1 MSSAT
6 PDWQRALSLFD
17 EALALPP
24 DQREAWLDDTA
35 AREPGVS
42 PLLRK
47 LLGAH
52 RRVETND
59 VLATLPRQPDSL
71 RGEPAG
77 TCGQLMGPF
86 ELIEPIGHG
95 GMGSVWRARYADGR
109 LKRDVAI
116 KLPAATQDPTALA
129 TMRERFAR
137 ERDFLAQ
144 LEHPNI
150 ARLYDTGVSE
160 SGQPFLAMEY
170 VAGEPIDVYCD
181 DHRLVLV
188 DRIKL
193 FLQVLDAVDYA
204 HRQLVLHRDLKPG
217 NVLVDANGNAR
228 LLDFGVA
235 KLLPELNSAQ
245 PENSN
250 NHDLTEIAGAAMT
263 LAYAAPEQITRA
275 SLSTATDVYAL
286 GVMLQ
291 RLLTGTSPY
300 QPTRDTRGA
309 LEEAVINSAPAMA
322 STRHANDAT
331 LASLQTTAPTLRRA
345 LIGDIDTI
353 ISKALKK
360 RPDERYPTAA
370 ALAEDLRRHL
380 ARQPISARPDSLWY
394 RTNRLVA
401 RHRVA
406 VAASAL
412 GITALIATTGIAVW
426 QAKVATASAA
436 RATKEAKR
444 ANTAQKFLSG
454 LFASADPEKNKTS
467 TEFAK
472 QVLERGLAT
481 AERELADD
489 PEAHALVLAQIGEI
503 YDRLGLMEDALAAQQ
518 RRLALLERVPTIDAN
533 AITDARL
540 AVGNALASSTVP
552 ANAASAMHWFDLA
565 YERGV
570 ADGAAPDRI
579 VSALCSIADQHRTQN
594 NLPQAQIIGRQALS
608 LAIEAL
614 PDPSRVLSVAYATA
628 AVISRDAG
636 QLDDARAQFAKSLAI
651 DATRAGRSPLDTFS
665 TRTMLAQLEHNAGN
679 YREAVKQATQ
689 AISDATSEFGA
700 IQGNLAPARR
710 IAVFA
715 AERAGDI
722 ANAQTLASEL
732 LAPELTSGES
742 FRAATAQLAMG
753 RVHMSAN
760 EFRLADAAFL
770 AAAQELKK
778 HRHWR
783 VRLNTFRAELALL
796 QGQTATALALISNTL
811 DFQNREF
818 SAGHPEFATTYE
830 WLAVASARANHL
842 QDARMAIEESCRI
855 RAQSQTVNHPQRVR
869 CEAYRVLLNPATP
882 IRGKTERLRALLADT
897 SRDRTDQM
905 LLLSSLRNAISQI
918 DAQTQINA
926 TIQPFPI
933 LR

>member
-77 TCGQLMGPF
+77 TCGQLIGPF

-160 SGQPFLAMEY
+160 TGQPFLAMEY
-170 VAGEPIDVYCD
+170 VAGEPIDAYCEH
-181 DHRLVLV
+181 HRTPFN
-188 DRIKL
+188 DRLKL

-217 NVLVDANGNAR
+217 NVLVDANGNVR

-235 KLLPELNSAQ
+235 KLLPQFNAAQ
-245 PENSN
+245 PEANASKE
-250 NHDLTEIAGAAMT
+250 LTEIAGAAMT
-263 LAYAAPEQITRA
+263 LAYAAPEQITGA
-275 SLSTATDVYAL
+275 PLSTATDVYAL
-286 GVMLQ
+286 GVMLH
-291 RLLTGTSPY
+291 RLLTGASPY
-300 QPTRDTRGA
+300 QPARETRGA
-309 LEEAVINSAPAMA
+309 LEDEVINNAPATA
-322 STRHANDAT
+322 SSRHASDAT
-331 LASLQTTAPTLRRA
+331 LAALQSTAPSLRRA
-345 LIGDIDTI
+345 LTGDVDTI
-353 ISKALKK
+353 LTKVLKK

-370 ALAEDLRRHL
+370 ALAEDIRRHL

-401 RHRVA
+401 RHRIA

-412 GITALIATTGIAVW
+412 GVSALIATTGIAVW

-444 ANTAQKFLSG
+444 ANTAQKFLTG

-472 QVLERGLAT
+472 QVLERGLTT
-481 AERELADD
+481 AERELKDD

-503 YDRLGLMEDALAAQQ
+503 YRRLGLPEQLLATQ
-518 RRLALLERVPTIDAN
+518 RRRVTVLESLSAPDTDTLVDAQLELGRALGDSDLPEDNKAALPRLMATYDLATSKR
-533 AITDARL
+533 
-540 AVGNALASSTVP
+540 
-552 ANAASAMHWFDLA
+552 ASAEH
-565 YERGV
+565 
-570 ADGAAPDRI
+570 I
-579 VSALCSIADQHRTQN
+579 VWALCLIADQLRTEKNFLSARDYASKALDYAQQTLKSPNRFLAAAHDTNAVVASAEHR
-594 NLPQAQIIGRQALS
+594 I
-608 LAIEAL
+608 
-614 PDPSRVLSVAYATA
+614 V
-628 AVISRDAG
+628 
-636 QLDDARAQFAKSLAI
+636 DAREHFSKALAI
-651 DATRAGRSPLDTFS
+651 DATGSGRGPVDQSLTL
-665 TRTMLAQLEHNAGN
+665 TLLAAMEFEDGN
-679 YREAVKQATQ
+679 YVAALRQYLAVIELAR
-689 AISDATSEFGA
+689 TSLGDVN
-700 IQGNLAPARR
+700 INLSPALRN
-710 IAVFA
+710 AVFA
-715 AERAGDI
+715 AARAGDI
-722 ANAQTLASEL
+722 TMAKRLSEQPLDAEIASGHPMRIAHAHRARGRVAMLEGDFARARSSFDLAEPTFAPNPTLA
-732 LAPELTSGES
+732 
-742 FRAATAQLAMG
+742 AQM
-753 RVHMSAN
+753 
-760 EFRLADAAFL
+760 
-770 AAAQELKK
+770 AQQ
-778 HRHWR
+778 
-783 VRLNTFRAELALL
+783 NAELALRL
-796 QGQTATALALISNTL
+796 DNAERAVSELEPILVAQEKRYGTKHVALRDTLLWLGVSYARLGAVDKARDYIERACELFGAL
-811 DFQNREF
+811 RE
-818 SAGHPEFATTYE
+818 SHP
-830 WLAVASARANHL
+830 LRL
-842 QDARMAIEESCRI
+842 
-855 RAQSQTVNHPQRVR
+855 R
-869 CEAYRVLLNPATP
+869 CDVYRVMLSGDQP
-882 IRGKTERLRALLADT
+882 ITQGLAKLEAIGIAARNNDAIK
-897 SRDRTDQM
+897 
-905 LLLSSLRNAISQI
+905 LPLFSSLTLASTWLERRPDGAI
-918 DAQTQINA
+918 AFQTI
-926 TIQPFPI
+926 PV
-933 LR
+933 LD

>member
-1 MSSAT
+1 MST
-6 PDWQRALSLFD
+6 PPSDWQRALSLFD
-17 EALALPP
+17 EALSMSPEA
-24 DQREAWLDDTA
+24 REAWLDDTA
-35 AREPGVS
+35 AREPAVS

-59 VLATLPRQPDSL
+59 VLATLPRQADAL
-71 RGEPAG
+71 RSEPTG
-77 TCGQLMGPF
+77 MCGQLIGPF

-116 KLPAATQDPTALA
+116 KLPAATHNPTALA
-129 TMRERFAR
+129 ALRERFGR

-150 ARLYDTGVSE
+150 ARLYDTGISE
-160 SGQPFLAMEY
+160 NGQPFLAMEY
-170 VAGEPIDVYCD
+170 VAGEPIDAYCD
-181 DHRLVLV
+181 HHRLVFI

-217 NVLVDANGNAR
+217 NVLVDANGNVR

-235 KLLPELNSAQ
+235 KLLPELNAVQ
-245 PENSN
+245 PNAEANASK
-250 NHDLTEIAGAAMT
+250 DLTEIAGAAMT
-263 LAYAAPEQITRA
+263 LAYAAPEQITGA
-275 SLSTATDVYAL
+275 PLSTATDVYAL
-286 GVMLQ
+286 GVMLH
-291 RLLTGTSPY
+291 RLLTGSSPY

-309 LEEAVINSAPAMA
+309 LEDAVINNAPALA
-322 STRHANDAT
+322 SSRHVSDAT
-331 LASLQTTAPTLRRA
+331 LAALQSTAHALRRA
-345 LIGDIDTI
+345 LTGDIDTI
-353 ISKALKK
+353 LTKALKK
-360 RPDERYPTAA
+360 RPDI
-370 ALAEDLRRHL
+370 RRHL
-380 ARQPISARPDSLWY
+380 AKQPISARPDSLWY
-394 RTNRLVA
+394 RTNRLIA

-412 GITALIATTGIAVW
+412 GVSALIATTGIAVW

-444 ANTAQKFLSG
+444 ANTAQKFLTG
-454 LFASADPEKNKTS
+454 LFGSADPEKNKTS

-481 AERELADD
+481 AERELKDD

-503 YDRLGLMEDALAAQQ
+503 YDRLGLTEDALAAQQ

-570 ADGAAPDRI
+570 ADGATPDRI

-594 NLPQAQIIGRQALS
+594 NLPQAQIVGKRALS

-689 AISDATSEFGA
+689 AISDATSEFGE

-742 FRAATAQLAMG
+742 FRVATAQLAMG

-760 EFRLADAAFL
+760 EFRLAGAAFL
-770 AAAQELKK
+770 AAAPELEKRK
-778 HRHWR
+778 HWR

-796 QGQTATALALISNTL
+796 QGQTATALALLSNTL

-830 WLAVASARANHL
+830 WLAVASARANRL
-842 QDARMAIEESCRI
+842 QDARAAIEESCRI
-855 RAQSQTVNHPQRVR
+855 RAQSQTAIHPQRVR
-869 CEAYRVLLNPATP
+869 CESYGVLLDPAMP
-882 IRGKTERLRALLADT
+882 SRDKTERLRALLADT
-897 SRDRTDQM
+897 SRNRVDQM
-905 LLLSSLRNAISQI
+905 LLLASLRNAISQI
-918 DAQTQINA
+918 DAQTQIDA

>member
-17 EALALPP
+17 DALALPP

-59 VLATLPRQPDSL
+59 VLATLPRQTDSL

-77 TCGQLMGPF
+77 TCGQLIGPF

-116 KLPAATQDPTALA
+116 KLPAATQDPTTLA

-160 SGQPFLAMEY
+160 TGQPFLAMEY
-170 VAGEPIDVYCD
+170 VAGEPIDAYCEH
-181 DHRLVLV
+181 HRTPFN
-188 DRIKL
+188 DRLKL

-217 NVLVDANGNAR
+217 NVLVDANGNVR

-235 KLLPELNSAQ
+235 KLLPELNAAQ
-245 PENSN
+245 PDANANKE
-250 NHDLTEIAGAAMT
+250 LTEIAGAAMT
-263 LAYAAPEQITRA
+263 LAYAAPEQITGA
-275 SLSTATDVYAL
+275 PLSTATDVYAL
-286 GVMLQ
+286 GVMLH
-291 RLLTGTSPY
+291 RLLTGASPY
-300 QPTRDTRGA
+300 QPARDTRGA
-309 LEEAVINSAPAMA
+309 LEDAVINNAPALA
-322 STRHANDAT
+322 SSRHATDAT
-331 LASLQTTAPTLRRA
+331 LAALQSTAPALRRA
-345 LIGDIDTI
+345 LTGDVDTI
-353 ISKALKK
+353 LTKSLKK

-370 ALAEDLRRHL
+370 ALAEDIRRHL

-394 RTNRLVA
+394 RTNRLIA
-401 RHRVA
+401 RHRIA

-412 GITALIATTGIAVW
+412 GVTALLATTGIAVW

-444 ANTAQKFLSG
+444 ANTAQRFLSG

-489 PEAHALVLAQIGEI
+489 PEAHALVLKQIGEI
-503 YDRLGLMEDALAAQQ
+503 YDRLGLMEDALAAHQ
-518 RRLALLERVPTIDAN
+518 RRLALLDRVPTIDPNTIA
-533 AITDARL
+533 DARL
-540 AVGNALASSTVP
+540 AVGNALASSANP
-552 ANAASAMHWFDLA
+552 ANTATAMHWFELA
-565 YERGV
+565 YERGL

-594 NLPQAQIIGRQALS
+594 NLPQAQLVGKQALS
-608 LAIEAL
+608 LAVQAL
-614 PDPSRVLSVAYATA
+614 PDPSRALSIAYVTA
-628 AVISRDAG
+628 AVIARDAG
-636 QLDDARAQFAKSLAI
+636 QIDDARAKFAKSLDI
-651 DATRAGRSPLDTFS
+651 DATRSGRSPLDTFA

-679 YREAVKQATQ
+679 YGEAVKQATQ
-689 AISDATSEFGA
+689 AIGDASAEFGA

-715 AERAGDI
+715 ADRAGDVTK
-722 ANAQTLASEL
+722 AKALASEL
-732 LAPELTSGES
+732 LAPELASGDP
-742 FRAATAQLAMG
+742 FRIATAHLAAG

-760 EFRLADAAFL
+760 EFRSAESAFFSAAPDL
-770 AAAQELKK
+770 EKRK
-778 HRHWR
+778 VWR
-783 VRLNTFRAELALL
+783 VRLNTFRTELALL
-796 QGQTATALALISNTL
+796 QDQTATGLALIRDTL
-811 DFQNREF
+811 DFQSREF
-818 SAGHPEFATTYE
+818 SAGHPEFANTYE
-830 WLAVASARANHL
+830 WLAVALARANRL
-842 QDARMAIEESCRI
+842 QDARAAIEESCRI
-855 RAQSQTVNHPQRVR
+855 RAQTQAVNHPQRVR
-869 CEAYRVLLNPATP
+869 CEAYRVLLDSGSTP
-882 IRGKTERLRALLADT
+882 KAKTENLRELLVQV
-897 SRDRTDQM
+897 SLGRSDRMM
-905 LLLSSLRNAISQI
+905 LVSSMHEVI
-918 DAQTQINA
+918 AQLEAPTLPETIN
-926 TIQPFPI
+926 QPFPI

>member
-59 VLATLPRQPDSL
+59 VLATLPRQTDSL

-77 TCGQLMGPF
+77 TCGQLIGPF

-116 KLPAATQDPTALA
+116 KLPAATQDPTTLA

-160 SGQPFLAMEY
+160 TGQPFLAMEY
-170 VAGEPIDVYCD
+170 VAGEPIDAYCEH
-181 DHRLVLV
+181 HRTPFN
-188 DRIKL
+188 DRLKL

-217 NVLVDANGNAR
+217 NVLVDANGNVR

-235 KLLPELNSAQ
+235 KLLPELNAAQ
-245 PENSN
+245 PDANANKE
-250 NHDLTEIAGAAMT
+250 LTEIAGAAMT
-263 LAYAAPEQITRA
+263 LAYAAPEQITGA
-275 SLSTATDVYAL
+275 PLSTATDVYAL
-286 GVMLQ
+286 GVMLH
-291 RLLTGTSPY
+291 RLLTGASPY
-300 QPTRDTRGA
+300 QPARDTRGA
-309 LEEAVINSAPAMA
+309 LEDAVINNAPALA
-322 STRHANDAT
+322 SSRHATDAT
-331 LASLQTTAPTLRRA
+331 LAALQSTAPALRRA
-345 LIGDIDTI
+345 LTGDVDTI
-353 ISKALKK
+353 LTKSLKK

-370 ALAEDLRRHL
+370 ALAEDIRRHL

-394 RTNRLVA
+394 RTNRLIA

-412 GITALIATTGIAVW
+412 GVTALIATTGIAVW

-444 ANTAQKFLSG
+444 ANTAQKFLTG

-489 PEAHALVLAQIGEI
+489 PEAHALVLKQIGEI
-503 YDRLGLMEDALAAQQ
+503 YFRLGLPDDYLRVVRRRVAVLEAFGAAEVDT
-518 RRLALLERVPTIDAN
+518 LI
-533 AITDARL
+533 DARL
-540 AVGNALASSTVP
+540 ALGQALGDSSSPDDRPLAKPYLEETLQLANVRGASAPQRVWALALLADDHRSNKRLEP
-552 ANAASAMHWFDLA
+552 AQQ
-565 YERGV
+565 Y
-570 ADGAAPDRI
+570 
-579 VSALCSIADQHRTQN
+579 ADQAVT
-594 NLPQAQIIGRQALS
+594 
-608 LAIEAL
+608 LAESNL
-614 PDPSRVLSVAYATA
+614 PDPHPMLAAAHHAVAVVA
-628 AVISRDAG
+628 RDQGRFPA
-636 QLDDARAQFAKSLAI
+636 ARAAFAQALAI
-651 DATRAGRSPLDTFS
+651 DATGLGRGHVDQAGTLVG
-665 TRTMLAQLEHNAGN
+665 LANLEYDSGN
-679 YREAVKQATQ
+679 YLAAKDTAIRLIEFSEQQMGDSAINMAAAHRLAVL
-689 AISDATSEFGA
+689 S
-700 IQGNLAPARR
+700 
-710 IAVFA
+710 
-715 AERAGDI
+715 AERAGEFDE
-722 ANAQTLASEL
+722 AQ
-732 LAPELTSGES
+732 
-742 FRAATAQLAMG
+742 
-753 RVHMSAN
+753 
-760 EFRLADAAFL
+760 RLADKYLADDLSAPQPTRAGAAHMAL
-770 AAAQELKK
+770 GRVAMSREDLVSAERALNRADELLSKNTLWAGRAAAL
-778 HRHWR
+778 
-783 VRLNTFRAELALL
+783 RAELALR
-796 QGQTATALALISNTL
+796 QGSPQNAIALLTSIRERQLSAFGADSPELAAT
-811 DFQNREF
+811 D
-818 SAGHPEFATTYE
+818 E
-830 WLAVASARANHL
+830 WLGVSLARNGDLVSAL
-842 QDARMAIEESCRI
+842 LRMTNSCRL
-855 RAQSQTVNHPQRVR
+855 RARVRAAEHPQRIR
-869 CEAYRVLLNPATP
+869 CEAYLVLLASATSP
-882 IRGKTERLRALLADT
+882 TARRTAIEAFEQRLVDGRKDRTPLIASLRAASAAVSADDEFKNST
-897 SRDRTDQM
+897 
-905 LLLSSLRNAISQI
+905 
-918 DAQTQINA
+918 
-926 TIQPFPI
+926 FPI
-933 LR
+933 LN